1 MSEDD
6 NQRRPGGPQGLLQA
20 WPWLVF
26 PLLPLVIALGALHLL
41 YGDDFAFAVP
51 QEGTSCL
58 LPSPSGFVAS
68 FISSTHREFVHFKGL
83 LVYVSVGFLH
93 TALCLLAVVYF
104 VAQIRDLPAPLG
116 RRAWQLVG
124 LLLVILIFA
133 GFLAAADK
141 TALQLTYRNTCEL
154 LCKAQVA
161 GHIVPRECHGG
172 PPSRLLWLASVP
184 TLAGMIA
191 AVFAAAVASTAAGV
205 FPKSSEEEWRA
216 AFAERV
222 RTVQRAFYL
231 TSAVLVTSTVSI
243 KLFLELPAALSA
255 DEATTVAID
264 SFANGMTGFWG
275 TVFSLTLVM
284 IFAPS
289 AYFMLTAAQRHERM
303 SETPSEVR
311 AWLSEQV
318 TASLPQ
324 QVGNLA
330 AAMAPLLVGPI
341 GTLFQRLV
349 EMG

>member
-1 MSEDD
+1 MDPTTLT
-6 NQRRPGGPQGLLQA
+6 N
-20 WPWLVF
+20 
-26 PLLPLVIALGALHLL
+26 LGAAGLIAAMWLL
-41 YGDDFAFAVP
+41 ERRAAAAHTRALEQAHERLLAERRDTAILIRLVRDSTRALTAVERT
-51 QEGTSCL
+51 QR
-58 LPSPSGFVAS
+58 A
-68 FISSTHREFVHFKGL
+68 I
-83 LVYVSVGFLH
+83 
-93 TALCLLAVVYF
+93 LAVVYF

-124 LLLVILIFA
+124 LLLVILICA

-243 KLFLELPAALSA
+243 KLFLELPGALSA

-289 AYFMLTAAQRHERM
+289 GYFMLTAAQRHERA

-311 AWLSEQV
+311 AWLSEHV
-318 TASLPQ
+318 TASFPK

-330 AAMAPLLVGPI
+330 AGMAPLLVGPV
-341 GTLFQRLV
+341 GTLLQKLV
-349 EMG
+349 EVG